1 MNPEFGAPPPVS
13 AWAKLQPYLGGLIT
27 AGALA
32 GVSLYALQIV
42 MPAGY
47 KPMEIMGDATASFE
61 NHELQGKM
69 AMRLEYE
76 RRLADSVAQAN
87 AKTAT
92 DQLMVT
98 AAIQQQA
105 DNLTGLSI
113 AAKVADLACLGGKM
127 IAANTQP
134 AAPVVW
140 GRQSQDID
148 WHSGAQNVANAT
160 CGVGNDLRE
169 GIQASLFDAGQTA
182 AAKRGMSLTDGAVR
196 QANTVQT
203 FRTGPAVQDVAARPA
218 IPHRE
223 WTADQRKQ
231 LQAYAERQSRAT
243 LIQFVEGIDTVHN
256 GLTPEWYD
264 RVAAYRFEHPEQ

>member
-69 AMRLEYE
+69 AVRLDYE
-76 RRLADSVAQAN
+76 RRQIDNGEQARVK
-87 AKTAT
+87 AAT

-105 DNLTGLSI
+105 DNLTGLSL
-113 AAKVADLACLGGKM
+113 AAKLADFACIGGKLL
-127 IAANTQP
+127 AANTQP
-134 AAPVVW
+134 VAPVVW
-140 GRQSQDID
+140 GRQSQDTD
-148 WHSGAQNVANAT
+148 WHGAAKNVADAT
-160 CGVGNDLRE
+160 CGVGSDLRE
-169 GIQASLFDAGQTA
+169 VIQGSLFDAGQTA

-196 QANTVQT
+196 QTNTVQPV
-203 FRTGPAVQDVAARPA
+203 RTGR
-218 IPHRE
+218 
-223 WTADQRKQ
+223 
-231 LQAYAERQSRAT
+231 
-243 LIQFVEGIDTVHN
+243 
-256 GLTPEWYD
+256 
-264 RVAAYRFEHPEQ
+264 